1 MDKFEKFLDS
11 SYGLIKEGV
20 RIGKPKLKTIYPLDI
35 KLPLGML
42 TRHGLIAGTTGTG
55 KSRAAQLMAEQLSE
69 AGVPVIFSD
78 VKGDVSAFNTPG
90 EPGKVKGRASQL
102 GIRYSP
108 KSYPTVYFS
117 LSEKFIPLRT
127 RLSEFGAILLA
138 KLMEL
143 NSTQESHLNVCFIYA
158 SSKSLRIDTLEDLE
172 SLISFVKEND
182 EAIPGINKTS
192 LDVILRKTMELKA
205 AGLGRMFGRETISPA
220 DLLGT
225 IGGKGVINVFNLS
238 DVRDNPQA
246 FTTAM
251 AFLLFKL
258 FNGLEDTGDQEKPRA
273 VVFFDEAHY
282 LFKNS
287 NKTLVNKM
295 VTVLRQIRSKGVG
308 VFFVTQDP
316 EDIPED
322 ILELLSCKIQFAL
335 RSFTRKDFEDIK
347 YLSRGFPES
356 DFYDLESE
364 FKSLGVGEAIVS
376 ALGEGGKL
384 LPPVKVVCYP
394 PSSSMGMVDEKKAGA
409 EARASALYR
418 KYSKLQHRTKKWG
431 LFR

>member
-11 SYGLIKEGV
+11 SYGQIREG
-20 RIGKPKLKTIYPLDI
+20 ITLGKPKLSRIYPVEI
-35 KLPLGML
+35 KLPFQML

-90 EPGKVKGRASQL
+90 DPTRVSERAKL
-102 GIRYSP
+102 LEMRYLP
-108 KSYPTVYFS
+108 KSYPTAYFS
-117 LSEKFIPLRT
+117 ISEKFVPLRIN
-127 RLSEFGAILLA
+127 LSEFGAILLS
-138 KLMEL
+138 KLMDL

-158 SSKSLRIDTLEDLE
+158 SSKNVRLDDLDDLE
-172 SLISFVKEND
+172 ALIAFVKEN
-182 EAIPGINKTS
+182 EGEIPGVNRNS
-192 LDVILRKTMELKA
+192 LDVILRKIMELKS
-205 AGLGRMFGRETISPA
+205 AGLGTMFGHETISPT
-220 DLLGT
+220 DLLGK
-225 IGGKGVINVFNLS
+225 IGGKGVVNVFNLS
-238 DVRDNPQA
+238 DVRENPQA

-258 FNGLEDTGDQEKPRA
+258 FNELEDTGDQEKPRV

-287 NKTLVNKM
+287 NKTLVNRM

-335 RSFTRKDFEDIK
+335 RAFTRKDFDGIK
-347 YLSRGFPES
+347 YLSRGFPDS
-356 DFYDLESE
+356 DFYELESE
-364 FKSLGVGEAIVS
+364 FKSLGTGEAIIS

-384 LPPVKVVCYP
+384 LPPVKVICYP
-394 PSSSMGMVDEKKAGA
+394 PSSSMGMVDEQKVSK
-409 EARASALYR
+409 EAKASALYK
-418 KYSKLQHRTKKWG
+418 KYAKAQQKKWR